1 MTDYP
6 QMAKDAAKRRRQLE
20 GALSQAKSSVAA
32 CEAELAVLDQIL
44 AALKGAG
51 KAAGAVPKRRGRPVG
66 SGKTAKKKRGKWKLG
81 KPGRPP
87 QWYIDQQKAAGGG
100 KKPGRKKRRG
110 RKPGRKPGRKAAA
123 HAAPAPEAAAPA
135 PSL

>member
-20 GALSQAKSSVAA
+20 GALSQAKASVAS

-51 KAAGAVPKRRGRPVG
+51 KAAGVAPKRGRPVG
-66 SGKTAKKKRGKWKLG
+66 SFKRGGKAKKKRGKWKLG

-110 RKPGRKPGRKAAA
+110 RKPGRKPESSSENQR
-123 HAAPAPEAAAPA
+123 
-135 PSL
+135 